1 MINIIQPLDNLLANL
16 SLTLPITPNLPIIPP
31 NDTSMPIPSTNVNT
45 LPLLLHVSLSHTIP
59 PPAVDLLSLIIIKI
73 INIIELDNA
82 SMAMSECNH
91 ECVWVLL
98 GDHSLVVLVTS
109 PAGYGVAGVQKA
121 VVVAWGVDEGGGGS
135 AFPLFGW
142 KFEGGRGGLQW
153 VGVVVQYLVEMVEC
167 LYGVVVCVVVR
178 MVWCGYLRV

>member
-16 SLTLPITPNLPIIPP
+16 SLTLPITPDLPIIPP

-91 ECVWVLL
+91 ECV
-98 GDHSLVVLVTS
+98 
-109 PAGYGVAGVQKA
+109 
-121 VVVAWGVDEGGGGS
+121 
-135 AFPLFGW
+135 
-142 KFEGGRGGLQW
+142 
-153 VGVVVQYLVEMVEC
+153 
-167 LYGVVVCVVVR
+167 
-178 MVWCGYLRV
+178 